1 MSSLMLG
8 VLDGMMQQPTL
19 MTYLESRSCLL
30 TIVSFYF
37 GLVAYFC
44 GTAILTWKK
53 ATSFFAAKMNRKS
66 AVNVRKVP

>member
-19 MTYLESRSCLL
+19 MTYLEIRSCLL

-44 GTAILTWKK
+44 GTLQF
-53 ATSFFAAKMNRKS
+53 SLE
-66 AVNVRKVP
+66 RKVLHFLLQK